1 MRPESSPG
9 KKIGK
14 ACSGYASACL
24 TNLLKAKKKSK
35 NKKNKKN
42 DISLFNQKQT
52 LHTFWDT
59 TNFWAKYKND
69 SLIGKITK
77 GNIDFHVPMPN
88 GNTTIKKGKLIQDYN
103 DFRIVWNQIC
113 KDFSSPETKIRKPN
127 SSELAQYWSII
138 FFDIEEPV
146 FIIENEGVNL
156 IIDLDKNYKL
166 MFIEILN

>member
-1 MRPESSPG
+1 MEIPKGIVYKPCSDS
-9 KKIGK
+9 INIFAK
-14 ACSGYASACL
+14 AIL
-24 TNLLKAKKKSK
+24 TKELNNPSYTIYDQLLYCGP
-35 NKKNKKN
+35 
-42 DISLFNQKQT
+42 
-52 LHTFWDT
+52 
-59 TNFWAKYKND
+59 NFWAKYKND

-88 GNTTIKKGKLIQDYN
+88 GNTSIKKGKLIQDYN

-146 FIIENEGVNL
+146 FIIENKGINL
-156 IIDLDKNYKL
+156 IIDLDQNSKIY
-166 MFIEILN
+166 FIEIIV